1 MVSGSRRLVISGSCE
16 MSDSGDEGNSPYDM
30 GPWFAASGKNIEEE
44 VDVTA
49 VGSIELSSGG
59 VCEG

>member
-1 MVSGSRRLVISGSCE
+1 